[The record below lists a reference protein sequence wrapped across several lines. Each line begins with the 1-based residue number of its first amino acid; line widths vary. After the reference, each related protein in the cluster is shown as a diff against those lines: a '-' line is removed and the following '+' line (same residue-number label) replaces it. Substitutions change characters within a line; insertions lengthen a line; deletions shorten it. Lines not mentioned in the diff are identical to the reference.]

1 MVRKIQDSNTNTA
14 AYFLELGQEVKNE
27 KSYNLYD
34 MVLKTEMRALN
45 LDMTVVKI
53 IWRNVEII
61 ELK

>member
-14 AYFLELGQEVKNE
+14 AYFFALGQEVKNG